1 MSPFG
6 EPDWVSTNN
15 GATATQDAEPGLST
29 TPVPVADS
37 KETASKSRRNAR
49 VFLVFLSFLNIG
61 LSAAMGAL
69 GILSCIN
76 TTASIDD
83 LTDMMLGIYMAIF
96 AFILFIYELCWWQPI
111 PAINR
116 SFRKNFGFMYGLNSK
131 GFYLI
136 FIAFLTLGLTDSN
149 NSGVDGLDW
158 VTGIGWLAFG
168 VIHIA
173 VALTWPETV
182 DVYRP
187 PTAGLD
193 QEEEDEN
200 PNVV

>member
-1 MSPFG
+1 MVTTSG
-6 EPDWVSTNN
+6 NAQT
-15 GATATQDAEPGLST
+15 TQDAGVGLGSSAA
-29 TPVPVADS
+29 VPVADK
-37 KETASKSRRNAR
+37 KEEGSKSRRNAR
-49 VFLVFLSFLNIG
+49 IFLVFLSFFNVALA
-61 LSAAMGAL
+61 AAMGAL

-76 TTASIDD
+76 TTATIDE

-96 AFILFIYELCWWQPI
+96 AGILFVYELCWWQPI

-116 SFRKNFGFMYGLNSK
+116 AFRKNFGFMYGLNSK

-158 VTGIGWLAFG
+158 VAGIGWLAFG
-168 VIHIA
+168 VLHIA

-193 QEEEDEN
+193 GPDEDET